1 MAINRATDLSNA
13 SNDLLL
19 ASVITERV
27 ATVMR
32 PLVTVKTIPQGR
44 NQITANTFGTVSIS
58 ALTDGVDLAA
68 PSSFTPTQFTLT
80 ASERGAMVVI
90 TDKARRET
98 VGNVES
104 DAGQELGNAL
114 AEDFDTQ
121 LFGQFDSFSTNA
133 LGSAS
138 TEISLVYALS
148 GYSLLYGNSTQP
160 VPATGKISYVGHT
173 FTIAKLQSLL
183 SVPGTSN
190 IPPSLQG
197 AALEAGIGRGK
208 YQVGVLFDMGVYHS
222 PKLTVASNAAK
233 GAIFH
238 EQALYVAEEARPRI
252 EEERN
257 ASLRATEYVIVR
269 DDGVGIREN
278 EWGCELHFDSATP
291 SGTTTL

>member
-173 FTIAKLQSLL
+173 FTLLNSRACYLCQELQ
-183 SVPGTSN
+183 T
-190 IPPSLQG
+190 
-197 AALEAGIGRGK
+197 
-208 YQVGVLFDMGVYHS
+208 F
-222 PKLTVASNAAK
+222 
-233 GAIFH
+233 
-238 EQALYVAEEARPRI
+238 
-252 EEERN
+252 
-257 ASLRATEYVIVR
+257 LRAY
-269 DDGVGIREN
+269 REQPSKQAMVEVN
-278 EWGCELHFDSATP
+278 TRSAYCSTWVSTIP
-291 SGTTTL
+291 RN